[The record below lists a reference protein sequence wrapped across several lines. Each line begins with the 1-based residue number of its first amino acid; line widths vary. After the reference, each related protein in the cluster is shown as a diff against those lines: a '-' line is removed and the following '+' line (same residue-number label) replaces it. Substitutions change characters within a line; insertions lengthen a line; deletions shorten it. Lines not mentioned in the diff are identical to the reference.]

1 MIEAGGRPIALVAAI
16 ATNGVLGHKNAV
28 PWRLASDLKR
38 FRRVTLGKPVLM
50 GRKTYE
56 SIGQPLPER
65 ISIVVSRDV
74 NFRVPSGVR
83 VAKDMETALCEAER
97 VAQALQADTIALIG
111 GADLFAALIDRV
123 TRLHLTFVELTPQ
136 GDTFFPVIDWSLWS
150 EVWRERHL
158 PQMGDEAAF
167 TFVDFVRRT
176 PGK

>member
-1 MIEAGGRPIALVAAI
+1 VIEADGRPIALVTAI
-16 ATNGVLGHKNAV
+16 AANGVLGHKNAV
-28 PWRLASDLKR
+28 PWRLATDLKR
-38 FRRVTLGKPVLM
+38 FRRLTLGKPILM

-74 NFRVPSGVR
+74 NFRPPAGVH
-83 VAKDMETALCEAER
+83 VARDLAAGLRDAER
-97 VAQALQADTIALIG
+97 AAQALQAEMIALIG

-136 GDTFFPVIDWSLWS
+136 GDSFFPVIDWSLWR
-150 EVWRERHL
+150 EVWREKHL
-158 PQMGDEAAF
+158 PQMGDDAAF